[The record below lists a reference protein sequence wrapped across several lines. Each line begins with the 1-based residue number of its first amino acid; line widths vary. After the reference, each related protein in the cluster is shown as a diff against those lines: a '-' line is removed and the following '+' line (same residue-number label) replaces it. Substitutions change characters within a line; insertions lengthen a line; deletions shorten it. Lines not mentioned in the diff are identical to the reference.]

1 MKEKNKANL
10 VIVES
15 PTKAKTITKFLGSD
29 YKVESSF
36 GHVRDLP
43 KSKLSV
49 NTENNFEPTY
59 KILPKA
65 EKRVKELKK
74 IAQKSNAVILATDE
88 DREGESISWHLM
100 HALELPPD
108 KTQRI
113 VFHEITKHAIE
124 EALKSPRSIDENLVN
139 AQQARRIL
147 DRLVGYEL
155 SPLLWKKVY
164 RGLSAGRVQSVAVR
178 LIVERERERQSFT
191 PQEYWTLDA
200 LFTHTPTPTPTRGR
214 GSDQSVK
221 EDEIRATL
229 TKIEGEPLPE
239 LGIADKKETDAI
251 IEDLKNG
258 SYRIAN
264 IKTSEVKRSPL
275 APFTTSSLVTEA
287 ASKLKFTAA
296 QTMRLAQQLYEGI
309 DLGKKG
315 PEGLIS
321 YMRTDSLNLS
331 QQFLAEAA
339 AFIKEKYSDEYYA
352 GSFRIFKT
360 KSKLAQEAHEA
371 IRPTEVINTPEA
383 VKPFLDGKQYK
394 LYELIWRRAVASQMK
409 EARITQT
416 AIDIEGR
423 GAKKTYLFRASG
435 SQLKFDGFLKLNPEK
450 MATQVL
456 PPLTA
461 EDELTFVLFNPE
473 QHFTQPP
480 ARYNEGTLVKT
491 LEKLGIGRPS
501 TYAPTISTI
510 QYRGYVEKDQNRRLS
525 PTDVGFLVNDL
536 LVEHFP
542 NIVDINFTARMEDEL
557 DKIAQ
562 GELAWTKP
570 LQEFYPPFHE
580 AIKTKENQ
588 ISKRELITQAS
599 EEVCEKCGRPMVFK
613 LGRFGKFL
621 ACSGYPEC
629 KNTKTIRKS
638 LGLKCPKC
646 AEGDILERKS
656 KRGKIFYGCSRYP
669 QCDFA
674 TWQKP
679 TGEKCP
685 ECNQAVVETP
695 KGQIKC
701 SKCSWIKTEA

>member
-1 MKEKNKANL
+1 MAKKSAKGKNL

-15 PTKAKTITKFLGSD
+15 PTKAKTISQFLD
-29 YKVESSF
+29 DEYIVESSF

-49 NTENNFEPTY
+49 DIANNFEPTY

-65 EKRVKELKK
+65 EKRVNELKK
-74 IAQKSNAVILATDE
+74 MAKKSSSVVLATDE

-100 HALELPPD
+100 HALELEKE

-164 RGLSAGRVQSVAVR
+164 RGLSAGRVQSVALR
-178 LIVERERERQSFT
+178 LIVERERERQAFT

-200 LFTHTPTPTPTRGR
+200 LFSYATGKKKT
-214 GSDQSVK
+214 
-221 EDEIRATL
+221 EEIRATL
-229 TKIEGEPLPE
+229 SKINGEALPE
-239 LGIADKKETDAI
+239 LGIPNKKEVDDSIT
-251 IEDLKNG
+251 DLKGG
-258 SYRIAN
+258 SYRIVN

-287 ASKLKFTAA
+287 ASKLKFSAA

-315 PEGLIS
+315 PEGLIT

-331 QQFLAEAA
+331 QQFLNEAHQ
-339 AFIKEKYSDEYYA
+339 FIESNYSDAYYA
-352 GSFRIFKT
+352 GAPRVFKT
-360 KSKLAQEAHEA
+360 KSKIAQEAHEA
-371 IRPTEVINTPEA
+371 IRPTEVANTPSS
-383 VKPFLDGKQYK
+383 VKAFLDSKQYK

-409 EARITQT
+409 EATILQT
-416 AIDIEGR
+416 SIDIEGK
-423 GAKKTYLFRASG
+423 GKKKTYIFRASG
-435 SQLKFDGFLKLNPEK
+435 SQLKFEGFLKLYPEK
-450 MATQVL
+450 MTTQIL
-456 PPLTA
+456 PACAQGDTLKFISFDPQ
-461 EDELTFVLFNPE
+461 

-480 ARYNEGTLVKT
+480 ARYSEGTLVKV

-510 QYRGYVEKDQNRRLS
+510 QYRGYVEKDQHRRLA

-542 NIVDINFTARMEDEL
+542 TIVDINFTARMEDAL
-557 DKIAQ
+557 DKIAE
-562 GELAWTKP
+562 GKLNWTQP

-580 AIKTKENQ
+580 AIITKESQ
-588 ISKRELITQAS
+588 ISKRELITQS
-599 EEVCEKCGRPMVFK
+599 SQEICEKCGKPMVFK

-629 KNTKTIRKS
+629 KNIKS
-638 LGLKCPKC
+638 LRKNLGIKCLKC
-646 AEGDILERKS
+646 AEGDIIERKS
-656 KRGKIFYGCSRYP
+656 KRGKIFYGCSAYP
-669 QCDFA
+669 KCDFA

-679 TGEKCP
+679 TGERCP
-685 ECNQAVVETP
+685 ACNEAIIETP

-701 SKCSWIKTEA
+701 SKCPWKKEEA